1 MCKGPGASSWMS
13 LRRPSCPPLFLGCEG
28 AEAILPQR
36 NPREGKGDKIR
47 RAVKTP
53 TRQLVLVFIEQY
65 GNIAS
70 FPAEVKFGL
79 LRYCSAGTVPAGKL

>member
-36 NPREGKGDKIR
+36 NPREEKGDKIR

-53 TRQLVLVFIEQY
+53 DQAACTCFYRTIW
-65 GNIAS
+65 
-70 FPAEVKFGL
+70 K
-79 LRYCSAGTVPAGKL
+79 YCIISSRG